1 MDRTYLPALTEIT
14 DPNTPP
20 LGSVLLVE
28 LNDLLNYPD
37 RKFSFFKQDLHLSIV
52 KHWIITP
59 VNEPSYLATTQFD
72 APLEILPWFV
82 NKLDFFMKPSTQG
95 GLPPSKMATD
105 KELVGG
111 EQIFLNRTMYAG
123 NARRDGGYMI
133 NNLDRK
139 DHLPKLDDFHKI
151 LFSDSLLFQGGMLD
165 LWKDLAAKY
174 ENGLL

>member
-1 MDRTYLPALTEIT
+1 MERTYLPALTEIT

-20 LGSVLLVE
+20 IGSVLLVE
-28 LNDLLNYPD
+28 LNDKLNYPD
-37 RKFSFFKQDLHLSIV
+37 SMYAFFKQGKYLSIV
-52 KHWIITP
+52 DYSIITP
-59 VNEPSYLATTQFD
+59 KNEPSYLSTTQFD

-111 EQIFLNRTMYAG
+111 EQIFINRAVDAG

-139 DHLPKLDDFHKI
+139 DHFPRLDGFQDI
-151 LFSDSLLFQGGMLD
+151 CFSDSLLFQGGMLD

-174 ENGLL
+174 ENGLI